1 MFTLV
6 TALLCVAVAAD
17 KPSSLDTPLKPHPL
31 FPSLHELSEQEEN
44 RLDEIVNRFIEY
56 DSGKL
61 KGPEG
66 KKALADFQ
74 KLGPDAIPALLRG
87 LNNAARIEHSCPA
100 VQITRKLAKMLT
112 SSRDIE
118 LLEFARENAGAG
130 IEHSRHLG
138 IIKDLRVLCMFRK
151 RAVLDSAAAKEQVS
165 LKGTLSAPAD
175 PFKKSVQKMT
185 LTELVE
191 AAGKEREE
199 KLKAVLLELGSRRG
213 DKAIA
218 ALGSAAATY
227 EGDMQK
233 LAREQLGKQL
243 ARLKKEALKE
253 KFSDDRAEVR
263 AAAARVAGIK
273 TLHCE
278 KELIGLLG
286 DDEKSV
292 SQAAHDALVQ
302 LAGGADFG
310 PRPDAGPAER
320 REAVQKW
327 RAWLDRV
334 GGR

>member
-6 TALLCVAVAAD
+6 TALLCLVGAAD
-17 KPSSLDTPLKPHPL
+17 KPASLETPRKPHPL
-31 FPSLHELSEQEEN
+31 FPSLHELSEEEEN
-44 RLDEIVNRFIEY
+44 QLDDIVNRFIDY

-61 KGPEG
+61 KGPQG

-100 VQITRKLAKMLT
+100 VQITRKLAKMLS

-130 IEHSRHLG
+130 IERSRHLG

-151 RAVLDSAAAKEQVS
+151 RAVLDSATAQEQVT
-165 LKGTLSAPAD
+165 LKGALSAPAD
-175 PFKKSVQKMT
+175 SFKKSVQKMT

-199 KLKAVLLELGSRRG
+199 KLKVVLLELGNRRG

-233 LAREQLGKQL
+233 LARELLGKQL

-263 AAAARVAGIK
+263 AAAARVAGSK

-286 DDEKSV
+286 DDDKPV
-292 SQAAHDALVQ
+292 RQAAHDALLR
-302 LAGGADFG
+302 LAGGTDFG
-310 PRPDAGPAER
+310 PHPDASPAER
-320 REAVQKW
+320 KEAAQKW

-334 GGR
+334 SGR